1 MNECVRDIHLS
12 TSNEFQAIKRRLV
25 PSLLEWSLNWGVADL
40 EISVLAAQGATS
52 NWAAVSN
59 GIWCQEGDQ
68 ADQALA
74 RLLSGVTD
82 KVRFPAGDWT
92 LQAAAKALTELNQSL
107 ADVAVVGSVPSI
119 DEVQKPLSG
128 AVQLTSAQLGRTW
141 LFARDVVKEWLGAT
155 EVKSQ
160 HVALR
165 PVLSTVAREPVQIQL
180 GLGQVEI
187 ALSDLQSLQIGDV
200 VRFPTELKRALPL
213 AVSTNGQPAIECDV
227 FAALGQS
234 DGNLAI
240 QIQTK
245 TAVA

>member
-12 TSNEFQAIKRRLV
+12 TSNELQAIKRRIV
-25 PSLLEWSLNWGVADL
+25 QSLLEWSINWGVADL
-40 EISVLAAQGATS
+40 ELSVVAADAVTS

-59 GIWCQEGDQ
+59 GIWYQEGDQ

-74 RLLSGVTD
+74 RLLSGAPD

-92 LQAAAKALTELNQSL
+92 LQAAAKALTELNQAL
-107 ADVAVVGSVPSI
+107 TDMAVVGPVPSI

-128 AVQLTSAQLGRTW
+128 AVRLTSAQLGRTW
-141 LFARDVVKEWLGAT
+141 LFSRDVTKELLGAA
-155 EVKSQ
+155 EVKS
-160 HVALR
+160 HPVALR
-165 PVLSTVAREPVQIQL
+165 PVLSTVSREPVQIQL

-187 ALSDLQSLQIGDV
+187 ALSDLQSLQVGDV

-213 AVSTNGQPAIECDV
+213 AVSANGQPAIECDV

-234 DGNLAI
+234 DGHLTI